1 MQEVDML
8 RSAVLSGI
16 VTLLIITTG
25 CGESEEIREEVEQA
39 VSSSDGIHISAG
51 VNLAERNACRT
62 QMMTLAT
69 SMEMYM
75 AMHGNYPQNLEDLRE
90 VGGTVITC
98 PGLHVQYI
106 LNTTEA
112 GNGYT
117 LKCPDVPSHGSITD
131 GDPGWN

>member
-1 MQEVDML
+1 ML
-8 RSAVLSGI
+8 RSVALSGI
-16 VTLLIITTG
+16 VILLNFTFG

-51 VNLAERNACRT
+51 VNLAERNSCRT

-69 SMEMYM
+69 SMEMYS

-98 PGLHVQYI
+98 PGLHVQYM
-106 LNTTEA
+106 LNITEI

-117 LKCPDVPSHGSITD
+117 LKCPDVPTHGSITD
-131 GDPGWN
+131 GNPDWN

>member
-1 MQEVDML
+1 ML
-8 RSAVLSGI
+8 RSATLSGI
-16 VTLLIITTG
+16 VILLTITVG
-25 CGESEEIREEVEQA
+25 CGESEEIRGEVEQA
-39 VSSSDGIHISAG
+39 ASSSEGIQISTG

-62 QMMTLAT
+62 LMMTLAT

-98 PGLHVQYI
+98 PGLHVQYM
-106 LNTTEA
+106 LNTTEI

-131 GDPGWN
+131 GNPDWD

>member
-8 RSAVLSGI
+8 RSGILSGI
-16 VTLLIITTG
+16 MILLLITAG
-25 CGESEEIREEVEQA
+25 CGATEEIREEVEQA
-39 VSSSDGIHISAG
+39 ASSSEGIHISAG
-51 VNLAERNACRT
+51 VNLAERNSCRT
-62 QMMTLAT
+62 LMMTLAT

-75 AMHGNYPQNLEDLRE
+75 AMHGNYPENLEALRE

-98 PGLHVQYI
+98 PGLHVQYM
-106 LNTTEA
+106 LNITEA

-131 GDPGWN
+131 GNPDWN